1 MEKLLFG
8 RSTAMIFK
16 KLKKLLRK
24 DMERNLSNL
33 SMVILLTVIGRISL
47 TLFKIEKA
55 IYDSLWA
62 TLEPEGMVLLLL
74 LVILLCITAIVTI

>member
-1 MEKLLFG
+1 MEKSLFG
-8 RSTAMIFK
+8 RSTAMI
-16 KLKKLLRK
+16 LKELKRRLQK
-24 DMERNLSNL
+24 DMERNLLNL
-33 SMVILLTVIGRISL
+33 FMVILLTVIGRISL

-74 LVILLCITAIVTI
+74 LVILLFIIATVTI

>member
-1 MEKLLFG
+1 
-8 RSTAMIFK
+8 MIFK

-47 TLFKIEKA
+47 MLFKIEQA
-55 IYDSLWA
+55 IYASLWA
-62 TLEPEGMVLLLL
+62 TLEPEGMVSLLL
-74 LVILLCITAIVTI
+74 LVILLCIIVIVMI